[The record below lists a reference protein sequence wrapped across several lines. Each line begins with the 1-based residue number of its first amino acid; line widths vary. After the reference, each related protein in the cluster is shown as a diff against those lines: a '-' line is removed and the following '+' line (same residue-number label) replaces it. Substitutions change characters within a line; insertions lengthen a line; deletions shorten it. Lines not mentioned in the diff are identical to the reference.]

1 MNQSGS
7 FQFQCLVSNN
17 IQAIFINGAIFFQEN
32 VYTSC
37 CVGAIDWRGD
47 GDVADLFE
55 GHVGR
60 GAAGNIVDGTFLV
73 DGPGA
78 VDLAVGAL
86 ADLLE
91 ADVVGDGAGGEGP
104 AVEGVVRGGEGVR
117 GGGQELR

>member
-1 MNQSGS
+1 MVQ
-7 FQFQCLVSNN
+7 
-17 IQAIFINGAIFFQEN
+17 
-32 VYTSC
+32 
-37 CVGAIDWRGD
+37 
-47 GDVADLFE
+47 ADLLE

-60 GAAGNIVDGTFLV
+60 RAAVTAANASNGTPLV

-78 VDLAVGAL
+78 VDLAIGAL

-117 GGGQELR
+117 RGGQGQLG